1 MGRQDFRNVNQSE
14 QQRRLTSW
22 LVAGLLAGVALIGLL
37 AIFMVVVIH
46 FEPPDWVQVVLGVGL
61 VLGACSFAW
70 LLASALT
77 SSDSARA
84 RTRRAPVRA
93 RAADDGPELGSYSE
107 VS

>member
-1 MGRQDFRNVNQSE
+1 MGQDLRSRDQSE

-77 SSDSARA
+77 SSEATRARA
-84 RTRRAPVRA
+84 RRAAARA
-93 RAADDGPELGSYSE
+93 RRADDGPELGSYSE